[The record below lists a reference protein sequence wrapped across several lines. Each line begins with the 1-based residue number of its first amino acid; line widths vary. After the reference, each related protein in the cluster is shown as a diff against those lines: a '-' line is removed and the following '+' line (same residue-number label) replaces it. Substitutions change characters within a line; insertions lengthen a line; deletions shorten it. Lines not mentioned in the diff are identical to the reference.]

1 MTLSIRHL
9 VTLFPPLLNFVKLV
23 ISSIHQCWSMI
34 STRTYTGTILG
45 NSSSIIVMC
54 GSFVKYGA
62 MQFVPR
68 SLCGILVLTGRS
80 STLRS
85 VCSRCLLLRCR
96 WWVLLYSHDN
106 SLFLP
111 CPFFSCPFLLFSSLP
126 FFLLSFLF
134 FPSPP
139 PYLFLSFKKF
149 TSTFP
154 RGTRFEEP
162 FRSHLY
168 CILLAYPDSSGV
180 ITVGHTSLLSHVN
193 ASINHW
199 SLFSFCFSYL
209 SFPSFLRED

>member
-9 VTLFPPLLNFVKLV
+9 VTLFPPFLNFVKFV

-54 GSFVKYGA
+54 GSFVKYEA

-68 SLCGILVLTGRS
+68 PLCGILVLTGRS

-85 VCSRCLLLRCR
+85 VCYRCFLLRCR

-111 CPFFSCPFLLFSSLP
+111 CPFFSCPFLLLSSLP

-134 FPSPP
+134 FPSPLP
-139 PYLFLSFKKF
+139 PTYSFPSK
-149 TSTFP
+149 SLLRPFP
-154 RGTRFEEP
+154 EGHAS
-162 FRSHLY
+162 RSHLGATCTAFY
-168 CILLAYPDSSGV
+168 WPILTPLV
-180 ITVGHTSLLSHVN
+180 
-193 ASINHW
+193 W
-199 SLFSFCFSYL
+199 
-209 SFPSFLRED
+209 